1 MPFRDEPPMPADTVL
16 HATIRDPEGREV
28 PVARVDFVDVLGER
42 VTMDFDARRAMKLA
56 VQLLAF
62 VQQVGLDPGVDS

>member
-1 MPFRDEPPMPADTVL
+1 MPADTTL

-28 PVARVDFVDVLGER
+28 PVARVDFVDVMGEHL
-42 VTMDFDARRAMKLA
+42 VLDFDARRAMNLA

-62 VQQVGLDPGVDS
+62 VQQVGLDPRVDN